1 MTKLDVDLVAACTD
15 TEVVDFVE
23 VAVLDEFVDNSNVKV
38 DFIVAVAALDVE
50 VDIIVVTA

>member
-1 MTKLDVDLVAACTD
+1 MTKLDVDLVDTCTD

-38 DFIVAVAALDVE
+38 EFIVAVAALDVE

>member
-1 MTKLDVDLVAACTD
+1 MTKLDVDLVDACTD